1 MAVPNTQTFTLQ
13 DVVNEVNPT
22 TDDLVDCFSDAVAG
36 QFDSAYS
43 GLKNELLNFRNYNAV
58 AANVLTLSKVA
69 GTTSTGAYALVGN
82 YSTTNQTVSY
92 TYEYLSWYNTT
103 TEPIVY
109 LNGVE
114 VTTGVVY
121 TNSNA
126 SIAAD
131 GGKFFIPFTFGSGT
145 ASGTKLRFKF
155 TLYSASVDTVPVVN
169 EVTVI
174 RTIQ

>member
-36 QFDSAYS
+36 QFDSTYS

-145 ASGTKLRFKF
+145 ASGTKLRLKF